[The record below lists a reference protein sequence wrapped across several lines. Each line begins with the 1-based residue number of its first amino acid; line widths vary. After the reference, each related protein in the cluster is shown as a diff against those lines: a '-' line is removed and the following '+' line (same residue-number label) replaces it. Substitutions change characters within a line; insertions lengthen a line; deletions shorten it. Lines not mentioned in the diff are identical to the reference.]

1 MKSEAE
7 NYLPSAD
14 QERELRFA
22 LLKDPSNDPS
32 KRSGPVKYITDV
44 LLS

>member
-7 NYLPSAD
+7 NHLLSAD

-22 LLKDPSNDPS
+22 LIKDPSNNPS
-32 KRSGPVKYITDV
+32 KLSGPVKYITDI